1 MTLNSWTIKCNTI
14 GEQLSWFRVL
24 KDKQTTNIIPP
35 KQDRKITSVTP
46 IHLLPYPNKTGAS
59 LKQLY

>member
-1 MTLNSWTIKCNTI
+1 MMLNSWTNVTRL
-14 GEQLSWFRVL
+14 ESSSNSLVL
-24 KDKQTTNIIPP
+24 RDKQTTNIIPP